1 VIPVEVTQAPW
12 HATGFWDWVDHWQT
26 LIAGALAFAAG
37 VGTVVV
43 AMRVIAATREQTE
56 TTIRLEE
63 LRNAREASAFHLMLE
78 SAMVRVIVE
87 MARAKSEYP
96 YVLTRMADTS
106 VDAYVLRQCI
116 TKGAFAELR
125 ASCVRL
131 GGLLT
136 AEFLDLEREIDSFAS
151 QWRDLPWAGVT
162 RREGLQAGLGDQ
174 LAEIEKKVA
183 ALREKAAERI

>member
-1 VIPVEVTQAPW
+1 
-12 HATGFWDWVDHWQT
+12 
-26 LIAGALAFAAG
+26 
-37 VGTVVV
+37 
-43 AMRVIAATREQTE
+43 
-56 TTIRLEE
+56 
-63 LRNAREASAFHLMLE
+63 MLE

-87 MARAKSEYP
+87 VARGKSEYP

-125 ASCVRL
+125 AACVRL

-136 AEFLDLEREIDSFAS
+136 EFLDLEREIDDFAS

-174 LAEIEKKVA
+174 LAEIEKTVA